1 MDDETSHGI
10 RPAKANMAD
19 AALVFITFFK
29 GVAEAAVDAWHVM
42 EATAASHSEYTMQ
55 KQKFSREAGA
65 EIERLT
71 GGDD

>member
-1 MDDETSHGI
+1 MDDETQHHI
-10 RPAKANMAD
+10 RPAKTNLAD
-19 AALVFITFFK
+19 VALVFITFFK

-55 KQKFSREAGA
+55 KQEFRREAGA

-71 GGDD
+71 GGEG